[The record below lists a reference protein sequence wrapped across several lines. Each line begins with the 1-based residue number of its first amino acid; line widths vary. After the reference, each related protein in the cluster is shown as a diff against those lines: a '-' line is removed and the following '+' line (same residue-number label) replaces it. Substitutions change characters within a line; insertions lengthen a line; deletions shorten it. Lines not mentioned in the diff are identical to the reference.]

1 MKIWELWYAD
11 FPYEDK
17 SFSKDR
23 PVIVLNTN
31 PLCVL
36 SIKVTSQD
44 VRDKDKYDTPIDH
57 WQEAGL
63 TKPSVARISKTMS
76 LDADRFRRKIGDLHK
91 DDIPIIANTYLR
103 FLFDTKQIEIEK
115 EIKTDNDNPLVSTAV
130 NE

>member
-17 SFSKDR
+17 PESKDR

-36 SIKVTSQD
+36 SIKVTGQD
-44 VRDKDKYDTPIDH
+44 ARDKDNYDTPIEH
-57 WQEAGL
+57 WKEAGL
-63 TKPSVARISKTMS
+63 IKPSVARISKTMS

-91 DDIPIIANTYLR
+91 DDIPVILKTYLQ
-103 FLFDTKQIEIEK
+103 FLFDTQQIEIEN
-115 EIKTDNDNPLVSTAV
+115 EIEGNDKTLVSATT

>member
-17 SFSKDR
+17 PESKDR

-36 SIKVTSQD
+36 SIKVTGQN

-63 TKPSVARISKTMS
+63 AKPSVARISKTMS

-91 DDIPIIANTYLR
+91 DDIPIILKTYLQ
-103 FLFDTKQIEIEK
+103 FLFDTQQIEIEK
-115 EIKTDNDNPLVSTAV
+115 GIENDEKSLSSSAV